1 MIELTFLLDEG
12 LRDRLRE
19 QLFILKEYSQ
29 EDDDINFYEI
39 QELIAILDDGL
50 QYVDYYDLEKNN
62 IEISE

>member
-1 MIELTFLLDEG
+1 MKELTFLLDEG

-19 QLFILKEYSQ
+19 QLFILSEYAQ
-29 EDDDINFYEI
+29 EDDDICLGEI
-39 QELIAILDDGL
+39 HELIAILDEGM